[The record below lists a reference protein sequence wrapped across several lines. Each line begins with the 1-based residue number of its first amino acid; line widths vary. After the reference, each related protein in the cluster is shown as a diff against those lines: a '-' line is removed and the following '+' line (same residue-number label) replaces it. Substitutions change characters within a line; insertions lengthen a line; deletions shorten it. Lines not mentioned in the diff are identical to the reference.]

1 MLRRSTSVDMADAL
15 QDEAPKVTDVT
26 MAHIKLQNTVG
37 SHYRYELVYMCIVSW
52 SLAQRWCGAARMM
65 TIMTYMDFN
74 GKRADVLIHLNY
86 S

>member
-1 MLRRSTSVDMADAL
+1 MADAL

-52 SLAQRWCGAARMM
+52 SLAQRWCGAARIM
-65 TIMTYMDFN
+65 TIMTYTWILMEN
-74 GKRADVLIHLNY
+74 VHVLIHLNY